1 MSTEKDGNFFT
12 NDKGIDSEM
21 AKAAENPAS
30 AEIMLQKAEGH
41 IQKLEMELK
50 AKHAECHGITQR
62 ANFYEQLVKNLTK
75 YKP

>member
-1 MSTEKDGNFFT
+1 MSTEKDDNFFT
-12 NDKGIDSEM
+12 NDIGIDNEM
-21 AKAAENPAS
+21 AKATENPAS
-30 AEIMLQKAEGH
+30 AEFMLQKAEGH

-50 AKHAECHGITQR
+50 EKCAECHEITQR